1 MHKAQSQIKS
11 VSIRLYLLITIAMLA
26 IIPVVILGIIST
38 TTSRRSNEK
47 SFDENRT
54 LLSNI
59 GQEIINNKITYYED
73 TLKTLIENNN
83 FNIEESPYNK
93 LNGDM
98 KLIKKTD
105 ESILNI
111 YYSDNTG
118 KYFKY
123 LIVNCQMIIT
133 LQKNRGL
140 KRL

>member
-118 KYFKY
+118 KVFQILDSKLPDDYNATEK
-123 LIVNCQMIIT
+123 IVV
-133 LQKNRGL
+133 
-140 KRL
+140 